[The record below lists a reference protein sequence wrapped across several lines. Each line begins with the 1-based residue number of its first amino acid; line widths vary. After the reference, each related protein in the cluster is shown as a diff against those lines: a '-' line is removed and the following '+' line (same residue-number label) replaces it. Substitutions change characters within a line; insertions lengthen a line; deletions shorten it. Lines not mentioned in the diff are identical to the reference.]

1 MHKLKSYLKILVLWV
16 YDKANVK
23 KKKNLDTISISSL
36 TAVQVI

>member
-16 YDKANVK
+16 YDNANVK